1 MTDRAQVSILGVPV
15 DDVTYDEALAR
26 MAEFVSNGRP
36 HQVVTVNP
44 EFIMTAQNDPD
55 FRQILHQSHLNL
67 PDGQGLIWAA
77 QLLGAPLRERV
88 TGVDTVVRLAELSSQ
103 EGYSIFLLGAA
114 EGVAAAAARQLQNRF
129 PELRIAGTYVG
140 SPAPDEEDQ
149 IVARIQDVHPD
160 LLFVAYGAPR
170 QEKWIARNLAR
181 LSVAV
186 AIGVG
191 GTFDFISGEASR
203 APAWVQRLGMEWL
216 HRLAHQPWRWRR
228 MLALPKFGLL
238 VLRQRFRQDT
248 HR

>member
-1 MTDRAQVSILGVPV
+1 MTDRAQVSILGIPV

-26 MAEFVSNGRP
+26 MAEFIADGRP

-44 EFIMTAQNDPD
+44 EFIMTAQDDLD
-55 FRQILHQSHLNL
+55 FRQILRQSHLNL

-88 TGVDTVVRLAELSSQ
+88 TGVDTVLRLAELSSQ
-103 EGYSIFLLGAA
+103 NGYSIYLLGAA

-149 IVARIQDVHPD
+149 IVARIQDVDPD

-170 QEKWIARNLAR
+170 QEKWISRNLAR

-191 GTFDFISGEASR
+191 GTFDFISGEANR
-203 APAWVQRLGMEWL
+203 APTWVQRLGMEWL

-228 MLALPKFGLL
+228 MLALPRFGLL
-238 VLRQRFRQDT
+238 VLRQRFRQET

>member
-1 MTDRAQVSILGVPV
+1 MTDRTQVSILGIPI

-26 MAEFVSNGRP
+26 IAKFVSNGRP

-44 EFIMTAQNDPD
+44 EFIMTAQDDLD
-55 FRQILHQSHLNL
+55 FRQILRHTHLNL

-114 EGVAAAAARQLQNRF
+114 DGVAAAAAQQLQNRF

-140 SPAPDEEDQ
+140 SPAPEEEDQ
-149 IVARIQDVHPD
+149 IVARIQDVDPD

-181 LSVAV
+181 LSVGV

-228 MLALPKFGLL
+228 MLALPRFGLL
-238 VLRQRFRQDT
+238 VLRQRFRQET
-248 HR
+248 LR

>member
-1 MTDRAQVSILGVPV
+1 MTDRAQVSILGIPV

-26 MAEFVSNGRP
+26 MAEFVSDGHP

-44 EFIMTAQNDPD
+44 EFIMTAQEDPH
-55 FRQILHQSHLNL
+55 FHQILRQAHLNL

-238 VLRQRFRQDT
+238 VLLQRFSQETNR
-248 HR
+248 

>member
-1 MTDRAQVSILGVPV
+1 MTDRAQVSILGIPV

-26 MAEFVSNGRP
+26 MGEFVSDGRP

-44 EFIMTAQNDPD
+44 EFIMTAQDDLD
-55 FRQILHQSHLNL
+55 FRQILRQSHLNL

-88 TGVDTVVRLAELSSQ
+88 TGVDTVLRLAELSSQ
-103 EGYSIFLLGAA
+103 NGYSIYLLGAA

-149 IVARIQDVHPD
+149 IVARIQDVDPD

-170 QEKWIARNLAR
+170 QEKWISRNLAR

-191 GTFDFISGEASR
+191 GTFDFISGEANR
-203 APAWVQRLGMEWL
+203 APTWVQRLGMEWL

-228 MLALPKFGLL
+228 MLALPRFGLL
-238 VLRQRFRQDT
+238 VLRQRFRQET

>member
-1 MTDRAQVSILGVPV
+1 MTDRAQVSILGIPV

-26 MAEFVSNGRP
+26 MGEFVSDGRP

-44 EFIMTAQNDPD
+44 EFIMTAQDDLD
-55 FRQILHQSHLNL
+55 FRQILRQSHLNL

-88 TGVDTVVRLAELSSQ
+88 TGVDTVLRLAELSSQ
-103 EGYSIFLLGAA
+103 NGYSIYLLGAA

-149 IVARIQDVHPD
+149 IVARIQDVDPD

-170 QEKWIARNLAR
+170 QEKWISRNLAR

-191 GTFDFISGEASR
+191 GTFDFISGEANR
-203 APAWVQRLGMEWL
+203 APTWVQRLGMEWL

-228 MLALPKFGLL
+228 MLALPRFGLL
-238 VLRQRFRQDT
+238 VLRQRFRQKT

>member
-1 MTDRAQVSILGVPV
+1 MTDRAQVSILGIPV

-26 MAEFVSNGRP
+26 MAEFIADGRP

-44 EFIMTAQNDPD
+44 EFIMTAQNDPQ
-55 FRQILHQSHLNL
+55 FRQILRQSHLNL

-77 QLLGAPLRERV
+77 QLLGAPLQERV

-103 EGYSIFLLGAA
+103 KGYSIFLLGAA
-114 EGVAAAAARQLQNRF
+114 EGVAAAAARELQNRF
-129 PELRIAGTYVG
+129 PRLRIAGTYVG
-140 SPAPDEEDQ
+140 SPAADEEDR
-149 IVARIQDVHPD
+149 IVALIQDSDPD

-181 LSVAV
+181 LNAPV

-191 GTFDFISGEASR
+191 GTFDFISGDASR
-203 APAWVQRLGMEWL
+203 APVWMQRLGLEWL

-228 MLALPKFGLL
+228 MLALPRFGLL
-238 VLRQRFRQDT
+238 VLRQRFRQET
-248 HR
+248 HG

>member
-1 MTDRAQVSILGVPV
+1 MTDRTQVSILGIPI

-26 MAEFVSNGRP
+26 IAEFVSDGRP

-44 EFIMTAQNDPD
+44 EFIMTAQDDLD
-55 FRQILHQSHLNL
+55 FRQILRHTHLNL

-114 EGVAAAAARQLQNRF
+114 DGVAAAAAQQLQNRF

-140 SPAPDEEDQ
+140 SPAPEEEDQ
-149 IVARIQDVHPD
+149 IVARIQDVDPD

-181 LSVAV
+181 LSVGV

-228 MLALPKFGLL
+228 MLALPRFGLL
-238 VLRQRFRQDT
+238 VLRQRFRHET
-248 HR
+248 LR